1 MEQSGGSIRSTSSEY
16 IIVLSRRILYGVNIL
31 RKFKEYYEELLQ
43 EGARV
48 KRQRTGGAGFSI
60 RKKSKSKKSNSKKS
74 KSKKSKSKKSKSK
87 KSKSKKSK
95 GKKSKSKK
103 SKSKKDKKK
112 KSKGKKRNIN
122 KRNIA
127 GIVQP
132 DVGALY
138 SLKDDINRYLSY
150 MKTNSNRVGKVELDF
165 LIFLND
171 INYKDF
177 IETYELQHI
186 NASHID
192 TYKLQHINAYINIQ
206 ILGEIFTYLETS
218 LQKIDKSVRGQP
230 IDLDGGPVLANF
242 IETHAEL
249 LKNIE
254 PTVFT
259 FKTPYSDFTDARF
272 FGTRGPTLR
281 HQIENIIKQRT
292 LDCRELTDRE
302 RNAIYNSL
310 HSPIALTIDA
320 TGKTPACVRHIHV
333 IQKYLKV
340 LEMFR

>member
-48 KRQRTGGAGFSI
+48 KRQRTDGAGISI
-60 RKKSKSKKSNSKKS
+60 KKKSKGKKSKGKKSKSKQS
-74 KSKKSKSKKSKSK
+74 KS
-87 KSKSKKSK
+87 
-95 GKKSKSKK
+95 KKSKSKK

-122 KRNIA
+122 KQNIA
-127 GIVQP
+127 GMVQP

-138 SLKDDINRYLSY
+138 SLKYDIDLYLRY

-177 IETYELQHI
+177 IENNYLE
-186 NASHID
+186 SHID
-192 TYKLQHINAYINIQ
+192 TYELQHINAYINIQ
-206 ILGEIFTYLETS
+206 ILGEIFTYLEKS

-254 PTVFT
+254 PAVFT

-281 HQIENIIKQRT
+281 HQVENIIKART
-292 LDCRELTDRE
+292 LDCLELTDDE
-302 RNAIYNSL
+302 RVAIHNSL
-310 HSPIALTIDA
+310 NSQITLTINTA
-320 TGKTPACVRHIHV
+320 GKTAACVRHIHV
-333 IQKYLKV
+333 ITKYLKA
-340 LEMFR
+340 LKMFR